1 MTDYISR
8 QALKNALTDWQMEY
22 AEKSKDTER
31 FETLGQVIDFVE
43 QMPTIEPKPSRD
55 WNGWENG
62 CGRTYDVQPKK
73 GKWITE
79 YDSWGGLF
87 KTVRAHKCS
96 ICNHYLDFD
105 GVNAGRGDANYC
117 PNCGAKMERSEE

>member
-1 MTDYISR
+1 MSDLISR
-8 QALKNALTDWQMEY
+8 QAAIDAIERLILPQTKGETV
-22 AEKSKDTER
+22 AEEVNR
-31 FETLGQVIDFVE
+31 VAWRCAINCAEEIIGHLPPAE
-43 QMPTIEPKPSRD
+43 
-55 WNGWENG
+55 
-62 CGRTYDVQPKK
+62 PKK

-96 ICNHYLDFD
+96 ICGHYLDFD